1 MTWRNKEDNLLDY
14 LPAQVQSDLTPIR
27 LSGQQWARSTSLFVS
42 VAVAYFLAAR
52 LSLLLLTKPDGVA
65 VFWPAAG
72 VSAGALIA
80 LGPAAR
86 LPVAAGAAVAT
97 IVANIMGDRT
107 LMGAIVFALC
117 NAGEAL
123 LAGWL
128 IERYFG
134 LGFSLD
140 RLSHVLGFV
149 GSAIVATA
157 ISGLGGTA
165 GFLYFHSST
174 APVLATWQ
182 HWFASDGL
190 GILTVAPL
198 IIELA
203 STTREPPPRRE
214 LVEGIVALVALAWL
228 SGFAILL
235 PQGHWGIVVPI
246 AALFPL
252 LLWLAARCRPIFA
265 SAAAFII
272 AFTLVWM
279 TTFGIGYFGNSSVS
293 IDQRIMGAQASILAI
308 SLCALVLASLFA
320 ERRHHEAALFEG
332 QARLQEALT
341 AGGVVAFEW
350 NAQTNSSQ
358 RSDNAAQIFS
368 FDPKKGFSATEFLE
382 RVHPDDRAHFRA
394 LIHSVRPDKPA
405 YRMTFRFGCP
415 DGREIWLE
423 ESSRAQFDSAGRCL
437 RLKGLTLDITERK
450 QSEERQE
457 MLVAELDHRVKNLL
471 ARVAVISTYTRQGS
485 NSIDQFVEVLDK
497 RIQSMANAHSLLS
510 QSRWSG
516 VDLADLV
523 RNQLAPY
530 VTMAN
535 TTIGGPDVKLT
546 PTTTQALAMA
556 LHELVTNA
564 AKYGALSNPNGHV
577 SVNWD
582 RDQLESARPC
592 VKIEWRE
599 SGGPPVVK
607 PSKLGY
613 GTSLIREL
621 IPHELG
627 GTVDLAFASDGLRCK
642 IDVPIERRRDIDQ

>member
-1 MTWRNKEDNLLDY
+1 MLE
-14 LPAQVQSDLTPIR
+14 LPAQIQGE
-27 LSGQQWARSTSLFVS
+27 LSVTRRSRPQWARPIGLFVL
-42 VAVAYFLAAR
+42 VGVAYYLAAR

-65 VFWPAAG
+65 VFWPASGIA
-72 VSAGALIA
+72 AGALIA

-86 LPVAAGAAVAT
+86 WPVAAGAAVAT
-97 IVANIMGDRT
+97 IVANLMGDRT
-107 LMGAIVFALC
+107 LISALVFALC

-140 RLSHVLGFV
+140 RLGHVLGLL
-149 GSAIVATA
+149 GSAIVAA
-157 ISGLGGTA
+157 AVSGVGGTA
-165 GFLYFHSST
+165 GFLFFHNST
-174 APVLATWQ
+174 APILATWQ
-182 HWFASDGL
+182 HWFASDAL

-198 IIELA
+198 MIELA
-203 STTREPPPRRE
+203 SVARQPPPRSE
-214 LVEGIVALVALAWL
+214 LVEGIIALVTLGWV
-228 SGFAILL
+228 SGFVILL
-235 PQGHWGIVVPI
+235 PQGHWGIVIPI

-252 LLWLAARCRPIFA
+252 LLWLAARCRPIFSA
-265 SAAAFII
+265 AAAFII

-279 TTFGIGYFGNSSVS
+279 TTFGIGFFGESGLS
-293 IDQRIMGAQASILAI
+293 IEQRILGAQASILAI

-341 AGGVVAFEW
+341 AGGVMAFEW
-350 NAQTNSSQ
+350 NARTNASQ
-358 RSDNAAQIFS
+358 RSDNAAQILG
-368 FDPKKGFSATEFLE
+368 FDPKQAFSSTEFLK
-382 RVHPDDRAHFRA
+382 RVHPDDRAHFKA
-394 LIHSVRPDKPA
+394 LIHSVRPDKPS

-423 ESSRAQFDSAGRCL
+423 ESSGAEFDTAGRRV

-450 QSEERQE
+450 QSDERQG
-457 MLVAELDHRVKNLL
+457 LLIAELDHRVKNLL

-510 QSRWSG
+510 QNRWAG
-516 VDLADLV
+516 VNLAHLV
-523 RNQLAPY
+523 HNQLAPY
-530 VTMAN
+530 ATMAN
-535 TTIGGPDVKLT
+535 TMIGGPDVTLT

-564 AKYGALSNPNGHV
+564 VKYGALSSPNGHV

-582 RDQLESARPC
+582 RHQYEDATPR

-599 SGGPPVVK
+599 TGGPPVIS
-607 PSKLGY
+607 PSKVGY

-627 GTVDLAFASDGLRCK
+627 GTVDLAFAPDGVCCK
-642 IDVPIERRRDIDQ
+642 IDVPIEQR

>member
-1 MTWRNKEDNLLDY
+1 MLE
-14 LPAQVQSDLTPIR
+14 LPAQIQGE
-27 LSGQQWARSTSLFVS
+27 LSVTRRSRPQWARPIGLFVL
-42 VAVAYFLAAR
+42 VGVAYYLAAR

-65 VFWPAAG
+65 VFWPASGIA
-72 VSAGALIA
+72 AGALIA

-86 LPVAAGAAVAT
+86 WPVAAGAAVAT
-97 IVANIMGDRT
+97 IVANLMGDRT
-107 LMGAIVFALC
+107 LISALVFALC

-140 RLSHVLGFV
+140 RLSHVLGLL
-149 GSAIVATA
+149 GSAIVAA
-157 ISGLGGTA
+157 AVSGVGGTA
-165 GFLYFHSST
+165 GFLYFHNST
-174 APVLATWQ
+174 APILATWQ
-182 HWFASDGL
+182 HWFASDAL

-198 IIELA
+198 MIELA
-203 STTREPPPRRE
+203 SVARQPPPRSE
-214 LVEGIVALVALAWL
+214 LVEGIIALVTLGWI
-228 SGFAILL
+228 SGFVILL
-235 PQGHWGIVVPI
+235 PQGHWGIVIPI

-252 LLWLAARCRPIFA
+252 LLWLAARCRPIFSA
-265 SAAAFII
+265 AAAFII

-279 TTFGIGYFGNSSVS
+279 TTFGIGYFGESGLS
-293 IDQRIMGAQASILAI
+293 IEQRILGAQASILAI

-341 AGGVVAFEW
+341 AGGVMAFEW
-350 NAQTNSSQ
+350 NVRTNASQ
-358 RSDNAAQIFS
+358 RSDNAAQILG
-368 FDPKKGFSATEFLE
+368 FDPKQAFSATEFLE
-382 RVHPDDRAHFRA
+382 RVHPDDRAPFKA
-394 LIHSVRPDKPA
+394 LIHSVRPDKPSF
-405 YRMTFRFGCP
+405 RMTFRFGCP

-423 ESSRAQFDSAGRCL
+423 ESSRAEFDTAGRRV

-450 QSEERQE
+450 QSDERQG
-457 MLVAELDHRVKNLL
+457 LLIAELDHRVKNLL

-510 QSRWSG
+510 QNRWAG
-516 VDLADLV
+516 VNLAHLV
-523 RNQLAPY
+523 HNQLAPY
-530 VTMAN
+530 ATMAN
-535 TTIGGPDVKLT
+535 TMIGGPDVTLT
-546 PTTTQALAMA
+546 PTTTQAVAMA

-564 AKYGALSNPNGHV
+564 VKYGALSNPNGHV

-582 RDQLESARPC
+582 RHQYEDTTPR

-599 SGGPPVVK
+599 TGGPPVVS
-607 PSKLGY
+607 PSKVGY

-627 GTVDLAFASDGLRCK
+627 GTVDLAFAPDGVFCK
-642 IDVPIERRRDIDQ
+642 IDVPIEQR